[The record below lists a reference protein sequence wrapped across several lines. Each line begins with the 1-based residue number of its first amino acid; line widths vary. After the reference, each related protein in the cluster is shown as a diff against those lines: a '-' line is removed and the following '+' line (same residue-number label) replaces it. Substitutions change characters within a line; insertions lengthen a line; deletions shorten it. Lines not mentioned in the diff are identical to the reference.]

1 MKKLR
6 TKKRI
11 NNKKGISMVLAI
23 ALVAVLFL
31 TTTSFLSI
39 AMLQQS
45 ETGTT
50 LNSRQA
56 YVSSKSALDMAQ
68 EFLNDGKLTL
78 PSASGASLYY
88 VFYYDSTGNVHKQQ
102 FASVADANTWM
113 KNNSGF
119 TIIGDAYVKV
129 IKNPDGS
136 YTMTAVGKEDK
147 YNDTNGGNTGDI
159 SVKFDVNYS
168 LSVKETNKVLT
179 MDQKIISN
187 PPTTSGNKFFM
198 LGDQTAYSLMRSTH
212 SASHGN
218 ENHLYRT
225 LKQSHTDDRGN
236 VIYIPQL
243 EATSAAVSSFFP
255 LVFDKTVQIDSNSG
269 SRCKY
274 TAYNNG
280 VYLLGSTSSDYLNNN
295 YPGSSDVALYTQSD
309 SYGADFACKFMVIN
323 GNLASKPANSSVKCL
338 NLKYA
343 GDNFSRDKGV
353 VVYFTKSISCKKY
366 YGMTVTSTVD
376 YPQGYYFIPISD
388 NSQGVDLFD
397 QSTRNSIQAITNP
410 STDTHYS
417 NLDGVD
423 LYSEMIDSTGK
434 LKNMHSAYESVS
446 STSSAPVSFL
456 QSDGKIQMS
465 DSKVCTNAEK
475 TSYYTGWDDYNI
487 YCAPSKMPDAS
498 SHKKYVDF
506 YSGEKFNYL
515 WYNINPMEVNSNMKM
530 SIRSR
535 NIVLSI
541 GPDQGETAYYTPN
554 TSFTY
559 PRVFNNTNLESGVLS
574 DPQLK
579 TYTSVNKLVQKDNSA
594 SFSVKPYW
602 NESSFILKVM
612 NDFVVE
618 RADGS
623 TYNVKAG
630 NYTDIPSSG
639 LNLFS
644 DAAKAYFE
652 SHTVTTEESHSS
664 SVNWVMGNTINTAV
678 ANDKL
683 DQNGV
688 AVKFEASNGGTL
700 KNGTYKAKAIFC
712 NFGNTVYGNGAT
724 LQADVVSIG
733 ADKIESNGGK
743 GLFINTYSAYDESK
757 CVLDGS
763 TQVDGSMLQVTSDT
777 DLKLDDGLELTLK
790 EGYYYFPHIS
800 GSFNILS
807 STFWQSWTST
817 NPYYYTTQLNA
828 PTVYGKETEVIKI
841 AQIVDFEGKYF

>member
-1 MKKLR
+1 MKKFR

-11 NNKKGISMVLAI
+11 NSKKGISMVLAI

-50 LNSRQA
+50 LNTRQA
-56 YVSSKSALDMAQ
+56 YVSSKSALDIAE

-88 VFYYDSTGNVHKQQ
+88 VFYYDSSGNVHNQQ
-102 FASVADANTWM
+102 FASAADANNWM
-113 KNNSGF
+113 NSNSGF

-129 IKNPDGS
+129 TKNDDGS

-198 LGDQTAYSLMRSTH
+198 LGDQTAYSLLRSTY

-218 ENHLYRT
+218 DNDLYRT

-465 DSKVCTNAEK
+465 NSKVCTNAEK

-541 GPDQGETAYYTPN
+541 GPDQGETTYYTPN

-559 PRVFNNTNLESGVLS
+559 PRVFNHTNLESGVLS

-602 NESSFILKVM
+602 NETSFILKVM

-618 RADGS
+618 RADGT

-700 KNGTYKAKAIFC
+700 KNGTYKANAIFC

-790 EGYYYFPHIS
+790 AGYYYFPHIS

-807 STFWQSWTST
+807 SSFWQGWTST

>member
-1 MKKLR
+1 MKKLH

-102 FASVADANTWM
+102 FTSVADANTWM

-168 LSVKETNKVLT
+168 LSVKETEKVLT

-198 LGDQTAYSLMRSTH
+198 LGDQASYTLLRSIT
-212 SASHGN
+212 GDQ
-218 ENHLYRT
+218 YRT
-225 LKQSHTDDRGN
+225 IGNSHIDSDGSFVYMPKN
-236 VIYIPQL
+236 
-243 EATSAAVSSFFP
+243 EANSLPITTNFP
-255 LVFDKTVQIDSNSG
+255 LVFNYCVDFLSESNTRS
-269 SRCKY
+269 KL

-280 VYLLGSTSSDYLNNN
+280 IYLLGKYSGEKANGFKDLCFVTNTGTYGATLECKYLVIGGNIACKSTSGNRGITLKYSGDEPTNPNDRGIVIYF
-295 YPGSSDVALYTQSD
+295 PED
-309 SYGADFACKFMVIN
+309 SLFTVFGDNGNVIN
-323 GNLASKPANSSVKCL
+323 KSENCDLGRR
-338 NLKYA
+338 
-343 GDNFSRDKGV
+343 FSA
-353 VVYFTKSISCKKY
+353 
-366 YGMTVTSTVD
+366 
-376 YPQGYYFIPISD
+376 GYYWVNIPND
-388 NSQGVDLFD
+388 NGVDLATA
-397 QSTRNSIQAITNP
+397 SLTPINTSNP
-410 STDTHYS
+410 HYTAL
-417 NLDGVD
+417 NGIDM
-423 LYSEMIDSTGK
+423 YSSMLENGS
-434 LKNMHSAYESVS
+434 LKNMHSAYEDKLTNAVS
-446 STSSAPVSFL
+446 ILYDNGEFNTAPNN
-456 QSDGKIQMS
+456 
-465 DSKVCTNAEK
+465 SKVFSASQITTYNNN
-475 TSYYTGWDDYNI
+475 WDDYYT
-487 YCAPSKMPDAS
+487 YCAPSKMPSTNGYYEMYAG
-498 SHKKYVDF
+498 K
-506 YSGEKFNYL
+506 EFNYL
-515 WYNINPMEVNSNMKM
+515 WYNIKPMTVKSGAKM
-530 SIRSR
+530 SIRS
-535 NIVLSI
+535 NEIVLSI
-541 GPDQGETAYYTPN
+541 GPDTGEKVYKIKYQSHETYANQSNLPSGGGYTI
-554 TSFTY
+554 
-559 PRVFNNTNLESGVLS
+559 VG
-574 DPQLK
+574 
-579 TYTSVNKLVQKDNSA
+579 TYTSAGTNKIIQENDYA

-618 RADGS
+618 RADGT

-678 ANDKL
+678 ADDKL
-683 DQNGV
+683 DQGGK
-688 AVKFEASNGGTL
+688 AIKFEASNGGTL
-700 KNGTYKAKAIFC
+700 KNGTYKASAIYC
-712 NFGNTVYGNGAT
+712 DFGNTVYGNGAT

-733 ADKIESNGGK
+733 ADRIESNDGK

-790 EGYYYFPHIS
+790 AGYYYFPHIS

-807 STFWQSWTST
+807 STFWQGWTST

>member
-1 MKKLR
+1 MKKFR

-11 NNKKGISMVLAI
+11 NSKKGISMVLAI

-50 LNSRQA
+50 LNTRQA
-56 YVSSKSALDMAQ
+56 YVSSKSALDIAE
-68 EFLNDGKLTL
+68 EFLNDDKLTL

-88 VFYYDSTGNVHKQQ
+88 VFYYDSSGNVHNQQ
-102 FASVADANTWM
+102 FASAADAKNWM
-113 KNNSGF
+113 NNNSGF

-129 IKNPDGS
+129 TKNDDGS

-168 LSVKETNKVLT
+168 LSVTERDKVLT
-179 MDQKIISN
+179 MEQKIISN
-187 PPTTSGNKFFM
+187 PPTRSGNKFFM
-198 LGDQTAYSLMRSTH
+198 LGDQTAYSLMRSTY
-212 SASHGN
+212 SVSHGKDN
-218 ENHLYRT
+218 DLYRT

-243 EATSAAVSSFFP
+243 EANSAAVSAFFP
-255 LVFDKTVQIDSNSG
+255 LVFDKTVQIDSESG
-269 SRCKY
+269 NRCNY
-274 TAYNNG
+274 TSYNNG

-309 SYGADFACKFMVIN
+309 TYGAVFACKFMVIN

-366 YGMTVTSTVD
+366 YGNSVTSTVD

-410 STDTHYS
+410 STDTHYR

-446 STSSAPVSFL
+446 STSSDPVSFL
-456 QSDGKIQMS
+456 QSDGKIKMS
-465 DSKVCTNAEK
+465 DSRVCTNKEK
-475 TSYYTGWDDYNI
+475 TTYYTGWEDYHI
-487 YCAPSKMPDAS
+487 YCAPSQMPNANS
-498 SHKKYVDF
+498 NKKYVDF
-506 YSGEKFNYL
+506 YSREEFNYL
-515 WYNINPMEVNSNMKM
+515 WYNINPMEVNKNLNM
-530 SIRSR
+530 SIRSS

-559 PRVFNNTNLESGVLS
+559 PRVYNQINLEPGVLS
-574 DPQLK
+574 DSQLR
-579 TYTSVNKLVQKDNSA
+579 TYTSVNKLVQKDSSA

-623 TYNVKAG
+623 TYEVKAG
-630 NYTDIPSSG
+630 TYSDIPSGG

-644 DAAKAYFE
+644 DTAKTYFE
-652 SHTVTTEESHSS
+652 SHTVTTEESNTS
-664 SVNWVMGNTINTAV
+664 SVNWVIGNTINTTV
-678 ANDKL
+678 ADDKL
-683 DQNGV
+683 DQSDK

-700 KNGTYKAKAIFC
+700 KEGTYKAKAIFC
-712 NFGNTVYGNGAT
+712 DFDNIVYGNGAT

-733 ADKIESNGGK
+733 ADKIESNDGK
-743 GLFINTYSAYDESK
+743 GLFINTYSAYDKSK
-757 CVLDGS
+757 CVLDG
-763 TQVDGSMLQVTSDT
+763 TTTVDGSMLEITDDT
-777 DLKLDDGLELTLK
+777 VLKLDDGLELTLN
-790 EGYYYFPHIS
+790 EGYYYFPNIN

-807 STFWQSWTST
+807 STFWQGWTST

-828 PTVYGKETEVIKI
+828 PTVYGKEREVKKI
-841 AQIVDFEGKYF
+841 TQPVDFEGKYF